1 MNQLFDP
8 GREGFLAGEI
18 DWDTAVIKVA
28 LVRGYTFSASRKFVS
43 DVTGAGGTLVATS
56 AALGS
61 KTVSNGV
68 ADAADT
74 SFTSV
79 AAGSAIPCYIVFQSS
94 AVGGGADVAA
104 GSQRLISYHDGK
116 IQLTIAAT
124 ASSSATSIAIDPLLA
139 AIASGATL
147 TKVSGTGPTTITTSA
162 TGAAGA
168 RTLSVSAL
176 SSGASADAVYEVA
189 ASGTGLPIT
198 PDGNNINLTFDNGTN
213 KIFKL

>member
-28 LVRGYTFSASRKFVS
+28 LVRGYTFSAAHKFVS
-43 DVTGAGGTLVATS
+43 EVTGAGGTLVATS

-61 KTVSNGV
+61 KTVANGI

-79 AAGSAIPCYIVFQSS
+79 AAGAAIPVYIVFQSS
-94 AVGGGADVAA
+94 AVTGGGDVATNA
-104 GSQRLISYHDGK
+104 QRLISYHDGK
-116 IQLTIAAT
+116 IQFTVAASAVT
-124 ASSSATSIAIDPLLA
+124 SATSITIDPLPA

-147 TKVSGTGPTTITTSA
+147 TKISGTGPTTITTSA

-168 RTLSVSAL
+168 RTLTVSAL
-176 SSGASADAVYEVA
+176 SGNLSADAVYEVA

>member
-8 GREGFLAGEI
+8 GREGFLDGSI
-18 DWDTAVIKVA
+18 DWDTAVIKVS
-28 LVRGYTFSASRKFVS
+28 LVRGYTFSAAHKFVS
-43 DVTGAGGTLVATS
+43 DVTGAGGTLVSTS

-61 KTVSNGV
+61 KTVTNGI

-79 AAGSAIPCYIVFQSS
+79 AAGAAIPCYIIYQSS
-94 AVGGGADVAA
+94 AVTGGADVAA
-104 GSQRLISYHDGK
+104 SSQRLISCHDGK
-116 IQLTIAAT
+116 IQFTVAAAAT
-124 ASSSATSIAIDPLLA
+124 TGATSITIDPLLA
-139 AIASGATL
+139 AIPSGATL
-147 TKVSGTGPTTITTSA
+147 TKISGTGPTTITTSA

-176 SSGASADAVYEVA
+176 SGDLSADAVYEVA
-189 ASGTGLPIT
+189 ATGTGLPIT